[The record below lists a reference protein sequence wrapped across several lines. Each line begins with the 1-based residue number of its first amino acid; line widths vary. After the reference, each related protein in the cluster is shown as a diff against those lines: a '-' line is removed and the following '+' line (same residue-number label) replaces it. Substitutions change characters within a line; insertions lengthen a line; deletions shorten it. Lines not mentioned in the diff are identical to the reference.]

1 MTSNNHGNLRG
12 PVSKGDPPK
21 VVIIVGTRPQIIKSA
36 PVFKAFERTGVD
48 CAIINTGQHY
58 DYEMNRSF
66 FEELHLPEP
75 ETNLAIGPGSPGEQ
89 ISGIIRGLGAHFAGR
104 RPDLALVPGD
114 TNSALAAGIAASK
127 EGVPLA
133 HLESGCRSDDFRMS
147 EEVNRRVLD
156 HISRVLFCPTQH
168 CVDNLRAEH
177 VLAELVENTGDT
189 MYDSILQ
196 CMGSIEKSDA
206 VRRYELRGGGYAF
219 MTLHRA
225 ETVDDP
231 DALASIISA
240 VDSLG
245 FPIVF
250 SVHPRTRSKL
260 RQSTISGSPNIR
272 FIEPLPYFDALKLVK
287 ASSFVI
293 TDSGGLQKE
302 AFWLGKPTLV
312 MREVTEWM
320 ELVQEGRSFL
330 VGTER
335 ERILEGYQ
343 RIQDLAHGP
352 ASKPPAIFGD
362 GHAAEKVVAS
372 TVAYLENRA
381 PTAAPMANGST
392 GDGDRRQ
399 GDLTGAQM
407 ARLEFAA

>member
-1 MTSNNHGNLRG
+1 M
-12 PVSKGDPPK
+12 
-21 VVIIVGTRPQIIKSA
+21 
-36 PVFKAFERTGVD
+36 
-48 CAIINTGQHY
+48 
-58 DYEMNRSF
+58 
-66 FEELHLPEP
+66 
-75 ETNLAIGPGSPGEQ
+75 
-89 ISGIIRGLGAHFAGR
+89 
-104 RPDLALVPGD
+104 
-114 TNSALAAGIAASK
+114 
-127 EGVPLA
+127 
-133 HLESGCRSDDFRMS
+133 
-147 EEVNRRVLD
+147 NRRVLD
-156 HISRVLFCPTQH
+156 NISRVLFCPTQG
-168 CVDNLRAEH
+168 CVNNLRTER

-231 DALASIISA
+231 DALNSILSA

-287 ASSFVI
+287 ASAFVI

-312 MREVTEWM
+312 TREVTEWL

-330 VGTER
+330 VGTDR
-335 ERILEGYQ
+335 ERILDGYR
-343 RIQDLAHGP
+343 RIQDLAHGQ
-352 ASKPPAIFGD
+352 ASKPRAIFGD

-381 PTAAPMANGST
+381 SAASAADGSKSG
-392 GDGDRRQ
+392 GDLGQGDR
-399 GDLTGAQM
+399 TGAHM
-407 ARLEFAA
+407 AHLEFAA